1 MLSKHEKLFKTTY
14 TKKYRLAKKG
24 ERYAHIKC
32 CSIDLFFR
40 TIDSYF
46 YAYNY
51 ARRCILA
58 VKIEGLLTLMY

>member
-1 MLSKHEKLFKTTY
+1 MLSKHQILFKTTH
-14 TKKYRLAKKG
+14 TKKYRLAKN
-24 ERYAHIKC
+24 YAHIKC

-40 TIDSYF
+40 TIDSSF